1 MIEEQ
6 RLTEDRNLKTEK
18 VSLTLAR
25 TLSAVFHPLLMPTI
39 LFSIL
44 LFRTPAVL
52 GVDTFNTTFKLSLL
66 LLIGISTFFVPAFL
80 IYFMHRMGHVR
91 SLHMDELRDR
101 RLPYFLTALLYTT
114 TTLLFAFRLSPLSD
128 IAPEIG
134 IVLGSITVSV
144 TLVGLIS
151 LFWKISAHSVGVSGM
166 VGALLGIAIK
176 SGEITLLSPLLA
188 VIVLAGLLASARL
201 HLNAHTPAQVTAGMG
216 LGLLVSLATVML
228 MI

>member
-1 MIEEQ
+1 MSI
-6 RLTEDRNLKTEK
+6 
-18 VSLTLAR
+18 TLAR
-25 TLSAVFHPLLMPTI
+25 ALSVVFHPLLMPTI

-52 GVDTFNTTFKLSLL
+52 GVDTFTATFRLSLL
-66 LLIGISTFFVPAFL
+66 VLIGISTFIIPACL

-114 TTLLFAFRLSPLSD
+114 TTLVFAFRLSPLSD

-151 LFWKISAHSVGVSGM
+151 LFWKISAHSVGISGM
-166 VGALLGIAIK
+166 VGALLGMAIK
-176 SGEITLLSPLLA
+176 ASEMTLLHPLLLL
-188 VIVLAGLLASARL
+188 IVLAGLLASARL
-201 HLNAHTPAQVTAGMG
+201 HLNAHTPAQVSAGLA
-216 LGLLVSLATVML
+216 LGLVVSLLTVML
-228 MI
+228 ML

>member
-6 RLTEDRNLKTEK
+6 RLTEDRNLKPEK
-18 VSLTLAR
+18 VSIILAR
-25 TLSAVFHPLLMPTI
+25 ALSAIFHPLLMPTI

-44 LFRTPAVL
+44 LFRAPAVL
-52 GVDTFNTTFKLSLL
+52 GVDTFTATFRLSLL
-66 LLIGISTFFVPAFL
+66 MLIGISTFLVPAFL

-114 TTLLFAFRLSPLSD
+114 TTLLFTFRLSPLSD

-134 IVLGSITVSV
+134 IVLGSVTVSV

-151 LFWKISAHSVGVSGM
+151 LFWKISAHSVGISGM
-166 VGALLGIAIK
+166 VGVLFGIAVK
-176 SGEITLLSPLLA
+176 YSELTLLYPLLLL
-188 VIVLAGLLASARL
+188 IILAGLLASARL
-201 HLNAHTPAQVTAGMG
+201 HLNAHTPTQVAAGMA
-216 LGLLVSLATVML
+216 LGLVVSLLTVVL